1 MELVQTAMGRSQGV
15 KAVKGCMARHSLLY
29 QYIDYTEGGVC
40 AEMGLL
46 VGKENVFWEM
56 GKITEGAGRCS

>member
-1 MELVQTAMGRSQGV
+1 
-15 KAVKGCMARHSLLY
+15 MARHSLLH

-56 GKITEGAGRCS
+56 GKITESDVRYS

>member
-15 KAVKGCMARHSLLY
+15 KAVKGCIARHSVLY

-40 AEMGLL
+40 TQM

-56 GKITEGAGRCS
+56 GKITESAVRYS